1 MDRGFKMNKKELRKK
16 AIKRISEFRCVSLP
30 VAVSI
35 YNALPGKVQRHLR
48 NKQKPLVSAQR

>member
-1 MDRGFKMNKKELRKK
+1 MNKKELRKK